1 MFRNGCCVNM
11 KDSNRVS
18 LLLLKILHL
27 GSFSTCISS
36 TSLLYF
42 DSLRSM
48 CRLKAQQTPESV
60 TTGVK
65 ISEQLTS
72 LPCKEQIVIPDIPL
86 F

>member
-18 LLLLKILHL
+18 LLLLKILYL
-27 GSFSTCISS
+27 GSFSTCSS
-36 TSLLYF
+36 LYF

-72 LPCKEQIVIPDIPL
+72 LPCK
-86 F
+86 